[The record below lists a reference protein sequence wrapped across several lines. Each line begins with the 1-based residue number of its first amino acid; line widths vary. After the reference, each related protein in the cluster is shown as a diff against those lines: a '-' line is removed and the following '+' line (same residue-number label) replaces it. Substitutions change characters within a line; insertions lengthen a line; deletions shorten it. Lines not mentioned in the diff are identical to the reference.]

1 MGLCLLKT
9 STHRE
14 KIEVTRHD
22 STCDLSPVPVGRA
35 HRPTRALFTVIPGE
49 CLNLRLLRVFSVHP
63 CQDPADNLERYPA
76 VTCSQAI
83 VDLAELRKQQFDRAR
98 VARDGF
104 VDQLFDQRL
113 ALGDSPSLAVLTDDD
128 RLLEH
133 LLHQCREILRTLGR
147 PLGFPDC
154 PLQKR
159 VRRGGLPNPTAYSGL
174 SSSAILHLCL
184 GFELFDFLDRM
195 SHGPALPGTP
205 LRYAHPAN

>member
-1 MGLCLLKT
+1 MKFYIFGFIRIVDKSL
-9 STHRE
+9 
-14 KIEVTRHD
+14 VYA
-22 STCDLSPVPVGRA
+22 VPELAIALGVAPATAYRA
-35 HRPTRALFTVIPGE
+35 VIPGE

-83 VDLAELRKQQFDRAR
+83 VDPAELRKHQFDRAR

-133 LLHQCREILRTLGR
+133 LLHHCREILRTPR
-147 PLGFPDC
+147 APLGI
-154 PLQKR
+154 
-159 VRRGGLPNPTAYSGL
+159 SGL
-174 SSSAILHLCL
+174 SFAQSACAAAACQTRPRIRVCPHLPFCTSASASSSPKL
-184 GFELFDFLDRM
+184 R
-195 SHGPALPGTP
+195 P
-205 LRYAHPAN
+205 LVPWRAPSPV